1 MSETSRPI
9 LVRQITTKGDNLN
22 SYTYSYYMY
31 YQQYEKY
38 KANGNLDQ
46 AFVSLNM
53 ANSNKKICIEKYGE
67 EIFAKN
73 LNNYIIN
80 KESLQYT

>member
-1 MSETSRPI
+1 MSDTSPPI
-9 LVRQITTKGDNLN
+9 LVRQITYKGDSINA
-22 SYTYSYYMY
+22 YTYSYYMY

-38 KANGNLDQ
+38 KANGNLKQ

-53 ANSNKKICIEKYGE
+53 ANNNKKMCIEKYGE

-73 LNNYIIN
+73 LNNYIFKN
-80 KESLQYT
+80 NLLQ

>member
-1 MSETSRPI
+1 MSNTSPPI

-22 SYTYSYYMY
+22 AYTYSYYMY

-38 KANGNLDQ
+38 KSKGNLDQ
-46 AFVSLNM
+46 AIVSLNM
-53 ANSNKKICIEKYGE
+53 ANSNKQICIEKYGE

-73 LNNYIIN
+73 LNNYILN
-80 KESLQYT
+80 KESRQYN

>member
-1 MSETSRPI
+1 MSDTSPPI

-22 SYTYSYYMY
+22 AYTYSYYMY

-38 KANGNLDQ
+38 KEKGNLDQ

-53 ANSNKKICIEKYGE
+53 ANSNKQLCIEKYGE
-67 EIFAKN
+67 EMFAKN
-73 LNNYIIN
+73 LNNYILN
-80 KESLQYT
+80 KESL